1 MQRVVEMQERNIIG
15 SATATVLSPI
25 VDFYVGL
32 APFII
37 LALVLII
44 TDCVFGTKAAK
55 ARGEVIRKSRLLRRS
70 INKLV
75 DYICWITLAGMMGFA
90 FGSSL
95 HVPVLSYVLFAVV
108 CAIELT
114 SIFNNYFEYRG
125 VHIHIDVFKFFA
137 RLLGRPE
144 IEEAITVE
152 EEEKKE
158 E

>member
-15 SATATVLSPI
+15 SATATVIAPI
-25 VDFYVGL
+25 VDFYTGL

-37 LALVLII
+37 LAVVLII
-44 TDCVFGTKAAK
+44 TDCVFGVKAAK
-55 ARGEVIRKSRLLRRS
+55 ARGEKIRRSRMLRRS

-90 FGSSL
+90 FGSAL
-95 HVPVLSYVLFAVV
+95 HVPVLSYVLFVV
-108 CAIELT
+108 VVGIELT

-125 VHIHIDVFKFFA
+125 VHIHIDVFKLFA
-137 RLLGRPE
+137 RLFGRSE
-144 IEEAITVE
+144 LEEAITVE
-152 EEEKKE
+152 EDKKE

>member
-15 SATATVLSPI
+15 SATATVIAPI

-32 APFII
+32 APFLI
-37 LALVLII
+37 LAMVLIV
-44 TDCVFGTKAAK
+44 TDCVFGVKAAR
-55 ARGEVIRKSRLLRRS
+55 ARGELIRRSRMLRRS
-70 INKLV
+70 INKMV

-95 HVPVLSYVLFAVV
+95 HVPVLSDVLFAVV

-125 VHIHIDVFKFFA
+125 VHIHIDVFKLLA
-137 RLLGRPE
+137 RLFGRPE

-152 EEEKKE
+152 EEKKE

>member
-15 SATATVLSPI
+15 SATATVIAPI

-75 DYICWITLAGMMGFA
+75 DYICWITLAGMMGIA
-90 FGSSL
+90 FGSAL
-95 HVPVLSYVLFAVV
+95 HVPVLSYVMFVV
-108 CAIELT
+108 VVGIELT
-114 SIFNNYFEYRG
+114 SIFNNYFEYKG
-125 VHIHIDVFKFFA
+125 LHLHINVFKFFSKLFN
-137 RLLGRPE
+137 RSELEE
-144 IEEAITVE
+144 IVE
-152 EEEKKE
+152 VKEEEK
-158 E
+158 